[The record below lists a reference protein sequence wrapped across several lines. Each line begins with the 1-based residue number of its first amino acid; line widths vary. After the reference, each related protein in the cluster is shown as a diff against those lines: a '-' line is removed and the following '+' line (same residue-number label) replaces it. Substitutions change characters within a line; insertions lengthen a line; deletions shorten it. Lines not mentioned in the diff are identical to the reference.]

1 MFVRY
6 GTRTVRASRAKVGK
20 VERAEKRHLRR
31 RRIIKQRGKI
41 FCVPPPPPGGPFK
54 AGPTNQPTLFPF
66 HLVKRCSRSSQHG
79 KKCEALDSTETF
91 FEPRISTFP
100 PKSTNIAARQNR
112 GGMGKAGMGGG
123 LKTLSSVVKAA
134 FKKRRRRRDR
144 GEEEG
149 PPNSQVA

>member
-1 MFVRY
+1 MFVLY
-6 GTRTVRASRAKVGK
+6 ETRTVRASRTKVGK
-20 VERAEKRHLRR
+20 IERAEKRHLRR
-31 RRIIKQRGKI
+31 RRIVKQRGKI
-41 FCVPPPPPGGPFK
+41 FCVPPFK
-54 AGPTNQPTLFPF
+54 AGPTSQPTLFPF
-66 HLVKRCSRSSQHG
+66 HLVKRRSRSSQHG
-79 KKCEALDSTETF
+79 KECEELDPTETL

-123 LKTLSSVVKAA
+123 LKTLFSVVKAA